1 LTKLL
6 LPVCLFVAT
15 IAGAQQNALPVFCGN
30 EALNY
35 IVQNQYPELHQA
47 FQSSFDENLHRHPVT
62 DRSPVTIRVVVHVVW
77 KNPEENLADSIIL
90 NQIDVLNE
98 DYNREN
104 PDTANLRPA
113 FQTVAGNP
121 QVRFE
126 LVEIVRV
133 QTNTNFELDL
143 TNNQILAN
151 LKKSS
156 QGGSDAW
163 DPTAYLN
170 IWICKIQPIT
180 FGGLTIGQILGF
192 AFPPNNLNH
201 WPANSSAPSLD
212 QDGVA
217 LDFRIIGRNNPNTVQ
232 IPGGTG
238 NLTVRGRTA
247 THEVGHY
254 LGLRHIWGDGGILG
268 LPNDCNQS
276 DGMDDT
282 PFASAQSPFDCD
294 KNRNSCSKVET
305 FYGMDMPDLVEN
317 YMDYSSEACMNM
329 FTQNQAAMIQ
339 SVLAGPRN
347 GLLQVSADN
356 TPELADAQPQLF
368 PNPTRGGAWLRIPAN
383 WNPRAIE
390 LFSLDG
396 RLMQRLPAPAAG
408 AETQLAINT
417 QNLLPGGYAVR
428 VQTAGQVWVERL
440 VVLR

>member
-1 LTKLL
+1 MTKLL
-6 LPVCLFVAT
+6 LPVCLFVAA
-15 IAGAQQNALPVFCGN
+15 IAGAQQSAMPVFCGN

-35 IVQNQYPELHQA
+35 IVQNQYPELHKT
-47 FQSSFDENLHRHPVT
+47 FQTSFEENLHRHPVT

-90 NQIDVLNE
+90 NQIAVLNE

-113 FQTVAGNP
+113 FQAVAGNP

-126 LVEIVRV
+126 LAEIVRV
-133 QTNTNFELDL
+133 QTNANFEIDL
-143 TNNQILAN
+143 TNNQILTK

-156 QGGSDAW
+156 LGGSDAW

-170 IWICKIQPIT
+170 LWICKIQPIT

-217 LDFRIIGRNNPNTVQ
+217 LDFRVIGRNNPNFVE

-294 KNRNSCSKVET
+294 KNRNSCTKVEA
-305 FYGMDMPDLVEN
+305 FYGMDMPDLIEN

-329 FTQNQAAMIQ
+329 FTQNQVAMIQ

-347 GLLQVSADN
+347 GLLQVSADKS
-356 TPELADAQPQLF
+356 PELAGAQPQLF
-368 PNPTRGGAWLRIPAN
+368 PNPTRGNAWLRIPSS

-390 LFSLDG
+390 LISLDG
-396 RLMQRLPAPAAG
+396 RLVQRLPVPATG
-408 AETQLAINT
+408 ETQLAIST

-428 VQTAGQVWVERL
+428 VQTAGQVWVKRL